1 MTLTADAVITISDE
15 PLTLDGLLR
24 IAAGARLQLSE
35 AARERIRASRAV
47 VDAALSGPDLVYG
60 LNTGL
65 GHMRNERLPV
75 ESLIRY
81 QEAMV
86 ASHAGAIGPP
96 LSTPVV
102 RAAMAARVNGFAQG
116 GSGATLAAAETLVA
130 MLNAGV
136 HPIVPE
142 TGSVGASDLM
152 HMASIAQVA
161 IGLGRAEVGG
171 EVVGGREALK
181 WAGIQPLALQPKDG
195 LALIS
200 ANGVSVGRGGVVVG
214 RALELAEIADV
225 VFVVSL
231 EGIGGN
237 PSIVEPAV
245 AAAKGIPGQTAASE
259 HIRRLLIGSAR
270 CEAGG
275 AKSVQDPLSF
285 RVVPQVHGAY
295 RELVAFAHQAVE
307 TELNAADDNPLVSV
321 AEGRLISNGNFHPMV
336 LALAFDAL
344 RPAIAHVGQLSER
357 RMSHLWNAAFADPSA
372 VALESGWRNT
382 GLGLALFT
390 RYAAGTR
397 YAALRGLAEPATLDV
412 GPLDMAVEDHATNAP
427 ESVRRTDEALDALE
441 DILAIELLIAWG
453 LLADLSRDTLGEGAR
468 LILSEVDQVFAR
480 LPKDAQ
486 SSDLHAAVR
495 LALREQ
501 LLPAIRAAIPNPT

>member
-75 ESLIRY
+75 DSLIRY

-200 ANGVSVGRGGVVVG
+200 ANGVSVGRGGIVVG
-214 RALELAEIADV
+214 RALDLAEIADV

-307 TELNAADDNPLVSV
+307 TELNAADDNP
-321 AEGRLISNGNFHPMV
+321 
-336 LALAFDAL
+336 
-344 RPAIAHVGQLSER
+344 
-357 RMSHLWNAAFADPSA
+357 
-372 VALESGWRNT
+372 
-382 GLGLALFT
+382 
-390 RYAAGTR
+390 
-397 YAALRGLAEPATLDV
+397 
-412 GPLDMAVEDHATNAP
+412 
-427 ESVRRTDEALDALE
+427 
-441 DILAIELLIAWG
+441 
-453 LLADLSRDTLGEGAR
+453 
-468 LILSEVDQVFAR
+468 
-480 LPKDAQ
+480 
-486 SSDLHAAVR
+486 
-495 LALREQ
+495 
-501 LLPAIRAAIPNPT
+501 

>member
-1 MTLTADAVITISDE
+1 MTLTADALITISDE

-24 IAAGARLQLSE
+24 IAGGARVELLE
-35 AARERIRASRAV
+35 AARDRIRASRAV

-81 QEAMV
+81 QEAMITV
-86 ASHAGAIGPP
+86 HAGAIGPP
-96 LSTPVV
+96 LSTQVV
-102 RAAMAARVNGFAQG
+102 RAAMAARVNGFARG
-116 GSGATLAAAETLVA
+116 GSGATLGAAETLVA

-152 HMASIAQVA
+152 HMASIALVA
-161 IGLGRAEVGG
+161 IGQGRAEVGG
-171 EVVGGREALK
+171 QVVGGGEALQR
-181 WAGIQPLALQPKDG
+181 AGIQPLALQPKDG

-200 ANGVSVGRGGVVVG
+200 ANGMSVGRGAIVVG

-225 VFVVSL
+225 VFVVAL

-245 AAAKGIPGQTAASE
+245 AAAKGIAGQTAASE

-397 YAALRGLAEPATLDV
+397 YAALRGLAEPASLDV
-412 GPLDMAVEDHATNAP
+412 GPLDMGIEDHATNAP

-441 DILAIELLIAWG
+441 DILAIELLMAWG
-453 LLADLSRDTLGEGAR
+453 LLADTSRDTLGEGAR
-468 LILSEVDQVFAR
+468 LILAEVDDVFAG
-480 LPKDAQ
+480 LPDDAQ
-486 SSDLHAAVR
+486 SSDLHTAAR
-495 LALREQ
+495 LALRER
-501 LLPAIRAAIPNPT
+501 LLPAIRGAIPNPT